1 MGSEAGD
8 VLKQRLIAVAQQHC
22 VDAELRDDGEVIVF
36 CDCTVPDGAGR
47 RLACEIHVVKT
58 MPELLALL
66 GY

>member
-1 MGSEAGD
+1 MSSEAED
-8 VLKQRLIAVAQQHC
+8 QLKQRLIAVAQQHC

-58 MPELLALL
+58 MSELMALL